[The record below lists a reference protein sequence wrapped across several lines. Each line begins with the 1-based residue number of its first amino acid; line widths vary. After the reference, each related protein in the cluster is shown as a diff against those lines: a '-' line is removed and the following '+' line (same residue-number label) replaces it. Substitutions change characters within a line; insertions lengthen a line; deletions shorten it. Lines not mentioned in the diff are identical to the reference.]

1 MEWIDDV
8 KQAQKGDQSAFVR
21 LMRSFETVL
30 YQTAKAFFH
39 GDEDC
44 ADAMQE
50 TVLRAYR
57 SLSGLKEPAYF
68 KTWLV
73 RIHINE
79 CKRML
84 QSRKVYVPLTDG
96 MDPQVNEA
104 GYVVMEIREMVD
116 RLEAPLRTVI
126 RLYYY
131 GDLTVK
137 EIAEQLSLP
146 EGTVKSRL
154 HRARELLA
162 SLNWE
167 GRERGVGYS

>member
-8 KQAQKGDQSAFVR
+8 KRAKIGDQDAFVR
-21 LMRSFETVL
+21 LMRSFEAVL
-30 YQTAKAFFH
+30 YQTAKAFLH
-39 GDEDC
+39 SDEDC

-50 TVLRAYR
+50 TVIRAFR
-57 SLSGLKEPAYF
+57 SISGLKEPAYF
-68 KTWLV
+68 KTWLI

-84 QSRKVYVPLTDG
+84 QSRKSYVPLTEG
-96 MDPQVNEA
+96 MDPQIDEA
-104 GYVVMEIREMVD
+104 GFVRMELREIVD
-116 RLEAPLRTVI
+116 RLDSPLRTVM

-131 GDLTVK
+131 GDLSVK

-154 HRARELLA
+154 HRAREILA
-162 SLNWE
+162 SLNWDGQE
-167 GRERGVGYS
+167 KGALYS